1 MRFFYGTYLLRGTV
15 KYLGMLGI
23 EMNIDINLVSQDA
36 KKTIP
41 ADVLKI
47 PFGTVF
53 TDHMFSMRYAD
64 DRWCDAEIHEYRPLS
79 LSPAALCLH
88 YAQGIFEGMKAYR
101 RGETVLLFRPE
112 KNFERFNESAKRM
125 VMPEVDSGFVLET
138 LKKLLKIERAWVPDV
153 LGSSLYIRPTM
164 IATESKLGVRPS
176 SEYLYYIIL
185 SPVGPYFE
193 AGFSP
198 VKIYVSDKYVRAAK
212 GGTGSAK
219 ASGNYA
225 ASLLA
230 GTDATKVGY
239 TQVLWLDAHERKWLE
254 EIGAANVFVKFD
266 DEVATPSLTGTI
278 LSGITR
284 DSVLT
289 LLNEE
294 GMKATERN
302 ISIQEV
308 LEGIKSGKVLEIFAS
323 GTAAIISPIGHLW
336 YKGQEYC
343 VGTGDIGNTTRWLY
357 NTLTGIQSGQIEN
370 SHGWVVSID

>member
-1 MRFFYGTYLLRGTV
+1 
-15 KYLGMLGI
+15 
-23 EMNIDINLVSQDA
+23 
-36 KKTIP
+36 
-41 ADVLKI
+41 
-47 PFGTVF
+47 
-53 TDHMFSMRYAD
+53 
-64 DRWCDAEIHEYRPLS
+64 
-79 LSPAALCLH
+79 
-88 YAQGIFEGMKAYR
+88 
-101 RGETVLLFRPE
+101 
-112 KNFERFNESAKRM
+112 M
-125 VMPEVDSGFVLET
+125 VMPEVDSGFALET

-153 LGSSLYIRPTM
+153 PGSSLYIRPTM
-164 IATESKLGVRPS
+164 IATESKLGVKPS

-308 LEGIKSGKVLEIFAS
+308 LEGIKSGKVLELFAS
-323 GTAAIISPIGHLW
+323 GTAAIIIPIGHLW
-336 YKGQEYC
+336 YKDQEYC
-343 VGTGDIGNTTRWLY
+343 VGSGDIGNTTRWLY
-357 NTLTGIQSGQIEN
+357 NTLTGIQSGQIEDP
-370 SHGWVVSID
+370 HGWVVSID

>member
-1 MRFFYGTYLLRGTV
+1 
-15 KYLGMLGI
+15 MLCL
-23 EMNIDINLVSQDA
+23 EMNIGVNLVSQDA
-36 KKTIP
+36 KKTKP
-41 ADVLKI
+41 VDVLKI

-64 DRWCDAEIHEYRPLS
+64 DRWSDAEIHDYRPLS

-101 RGETVLLFRPE
+101 RGETVFLFRPE

-125 VMPEVDSGFVLET
+125 VMPDVDSGFALDT

-153 LGSSLYIRPTM
+153 PGSSLYIRPTM
-164 IATESKLGVRPS
+164 IATESKLGVKPS

-239 TQVLWLDAHERKWLE
+239 TQVLWLDAHDRKWLE

-308 LEGIKSGKVLEIFAS
+308 LEGIKSGKVIEIFAS
-323 GTAAIISPIGHLW
+323 GTAAIITPIGHLW
-336 YKGQEYC
+336 YKGQENC

-357 NTLTGIQSGQIEN
+357 NTLTGIQSGHIEDP
-370 SHGWVVSID
+370 HGWVVSID